1 MDGLPAQLT
10 SFVGRAST
18 VEMVGRRL
26 REHRLVSVVGPGG
39 CGKTRL
45 AIEVARRALAPHD
58 SIVFVDFSG
67 LSDPV
72 LVAGAVTRALG
83 LREVPGQ
90 DPLETLLAQLSKRDL
105 LLVLDNCEH
114 LIDACAAV
122 VGALARSCPG
132 VRLLAT
138 SRERLGVPGEAV
150 VVVGGLELPAEA
162 GARDEGAVERSE
174 AGTLF
179 IDRPAWPGPILL
191 STTQMPLQI
200 FANVSTAPPWR
211 LSWLRLGPGS

>member
-10 SFVGRAST
+10 SFVGCAST

-122 VGALARSCPG
+122 VGA
-132 VRLLAT
+132 
-138 SRERLGVPGEAV
+138 
-150 VVVGGLELPAEA
+150 
-162 GARDEGAVERSE
+162 
-174 AGTLF
+174 
-179 IDRPAWPGPILL
+179 RPAPARGCGSWPRRASALGSP
-191 STTQMPLQI
+191 
-200 FANVSTAPPWR
+200 ARR
-211 LSWLRLGPGS
+211 LWWWAA